1 MPRGPR
7 FDAPGVVHHV
17 IQRGVERRTTFVDD
31 VDRHDYLRR
40 LDEIL
45 PEERVRCLAWV
56 LMSNHVH
63 LVLQTGDRPL
73 AHAMH
78 RLGTGY
84 SLRFNRRHD
93 RVGHLV
99 QNRFRSRP
107 ARDDADAMNLIRYVH
122 RNPLRAHL
130 VDSLG
135 QLARYPWCGHGALLG
150 VQPAA
155 RFHDAGAARAFFG
168 DTPAEACAQ
177 LDEWMRDGDVA
188 AALDAAPLAKLV
200 DEPWPQLLA
209 WRARVCAAHG
219 VDVRDLEDGSRE
231 RAVTKVRRVLA
242 LAAVDR
248 LRLTTAQIGSAI
260 GATRSGVTRAAQ
272 AARIENRSQK
282 REAPTG
288 GVSL

>member
-1 MPRGPR
+1 
-7 FDAPGVVHHV
+7 V

-31 VDRHDYLRR
+31 ADRLDYLHR

-56 LMSNHVH
+56 LMSNHAH

-84 SLRFNRRHD
+84 SLYFNRRHE

-107 ARDDADAMNLIRYVH
+107 ARDDADAMGLIRYVH
-122 RNPLRAHL
+122 RNPLRAQQ
-130 VDSLG
+130 VDSLD

-150 VQPAA
+150 VQPAR
-155 RFHDAGAARAFFG
+155 RFHDTTAARAFFG
-168 DTPAEACAQ
+168 DAPDAARERLQ
-177 LDEWMRDGDVA
+177 EWMREGDLPE
-188 AALDAAPLAKLV
+188 ALDAALLGLAEGERWTKF
-200 DEPWPQLLA
+200 LA
-209 WRARVCAAHG
+209 WRARVCAAYG
-219 VDVRDLEDGSRE
+219 VDLRDLTDGSRE

-242 LAAVDR
+242 LAGVDG
-248 LRLTTAQIGSAI
+248 LGLTAAQVGRAI
-260 GATRSGVTRAAQ
+260 GATTSGVARAVRAA
-272 AARIENRSQK
+272 RD
-282 REAPTG
+282 TG
-288 GVSL
+288 GMQPPI